1 MQQLDKEKAYWF
13 VLGTTTVNREIKIY
27 DAMKLQHIEC
37 FVPLK
42 YQVKRVRNRQQETLV
57 PAIAGLIFAHGTE
70 EELKDYMLSSKDRLF
85 FRHSAYSNHQDRLI
99 VSDRDMRQFMDFVAA
114 HQQVV
119 NYFSPEE
126 IAWRE
131 GELVRVTIGTKDYE
145 GKIVRIKGK
154 RKKVFALEIKNT
166 TFATIELTPELMQ
179 SIQTE
184 EQSKR
189 QSNIIT
195 DLKTEEQNK
204 RQRTRACSL
213 GSSKNRITDLKT
225 EEQGKRQSNR
235 ITDNRQNNRI
245 TKRLDDRDDY
255 RSKDVEG
262 DKRLL
267 FEKAFRLLFVLSDQQ
282 IGMLREYQVTQK
294 EMERAMK
301 RLARYKGFT
310 AATEG
315 ELALPLFMGAMVT
328 GENTEAAT
336 ERLKKAMERLK
347 DSSMLKFRM
356 RFYLAKL
363 TDDQEELERIT
374 QIIQSWKKQ
383 GLQSKQ
389 KAFLEEVK
397 GLL

>member
-57 PAIAGLIFAHGTE
+57 PAISGLIFAHGTE

-99 VSDRDMRQFMDFVAA
+99 VSDRDMRQFMDFVKVN
-114 HQQVV
+114 QQVV

-131 GELVRVTIGTKDYE
+131 GELVRVTIGTKEYE
-145 GKIVRIKGK
+145 GKIVQIKGK

-166 TFATIELTPELMQ
+166 TFATIELTPKLMQ
-179 SIQTE
+179 CIQTE
-184 EQSKR
+184 EQIKR
-189 QSNIIT
+189 QSNRIT

-204 RQRTRACSL
+204 RQ
-213 GSSKNRITDLKT
+213 
-225 EEQGKRQSNR
+225 SNR
-235 ITDNRQNNRI
+235 L
-245 TKRLDDRDDY
+245 TKKMDDRDDY
-255 RSKDVEG
+255 RSKDVEA
-262 DKRLL
+262 DKKLL

-301 RLARYKGFT
+301 RLGRYKGFT

-315 ELALPLFMGAMVT
+315 ELALPLYMGAMVT

-336 ERLKKAMERLK
+336 ERLKKAIERLK

-356 RFYLAKL
+356 QFYLAKL
-363 TDDQEELERIT
+363 TDNQEEMNRISET
-374 QIIQSWKKQ
+374 IRGWKAQ

-389 KAFLEEVK
+389 RAFLEEVQ
-397 GLL
+397 GIS

>member
-99 VSDRDMRQFMDFVAA
+99 VSDHDMRQFMDFVKVN
-114 HQQVV
+114 QQVV

-166 TFATIELTPELMQ
+166 TFATVELTPELMQ

-195 DLKTEEQNK
+195 DLKTEEQSK
-204 RQRTRACSL
+204 RQS
-213 GSSKNRITDLKT
+213 NRITDLKT

-235 ITDNRQNNRI
+235 ITDNRQSNRI
-245 TKRLDDRDDY
+245 TKKLDDRDDY
-255 RSKDVEG
+255 RSKDVEA

-282 IGMLREYQVTQK
+282 ISMIREYQVTQK

-301 RLARYKGFT
+301 RLGRYKGFT

-363 TDDQEELERIT
+363 TGDQGEMERIT
-374 QIIQSWKKQ
+374 QIIQDWKKQ
-383 GLQSKQ
+383 GLQRKQ
-389 KAFLEEVK
+389 REFLEEVK

>member
-57 PAIAGLIFAHGTE
+57 PAIAGLIFARGTE

-99 VSDRDMRQFMDFVAA
+99 VSDRDMRQFMDFVAE

-131 GELVRVTIGTKDYE
+131 GELVRVTIGTKEYE

-189 QSNIIT
+189 Q
-195 DLKTEEQNK
+195 
-204 RQRTRACSL
+204 RTRACSL
-213 GSSKNRITDLKT
+213 GSSKNRLTDLKT

-235 ITDNRQNNRI
+235 ITDLKTEEQNKRQSNRL

-255 RSKDVEG
+255 RSKDVEA
-262 DKRLL
+262 DKKLL

-282 IGMLREYQVTQK
+282 ISMIREYQVTQK

-328 GENTEAAT
+328 GENTEAAI

-363 TDDQEELERIT
+363 TGDQGEMERIT
-374 QIIQSWKKQ
+374 QTIQNWKKQ
-383 GLQSKQ
+383 PLQRKQ
-389 KAFLEEVK
+389 REFLEEAQ

>member
-27 DAMKLQHIEC
+27 DAMKLQQLEC

-42 YQVKRVRNRQQETLV
+42 YKVKRVRNRQQETLV

-99 VSDRDMRQFMDFVAA
+99 VSDRDMRQFMAFVAEN
-114 HQQVV
+114 QQVV

-131 GELVRVTIGTKDYE
+131 GELVRVTIGTKEYE

-154 RKKVFALEIKNT
+154 RKKVFALAVENT
-166 TFATIELTPELMQ
+166 AFATIELTPELMQ

-189 QSNIIT
+189 Q
-195 DLKTEEQNK
+195 
-204 RQRTRACSL
+204 RTRACSL

-225 EEQGKRQSNR
+225 EK
-235 ITDNRQNNRI
+235 
-245 TKRLDDRDDY
+245 LDDRDDY
-255 RSKDVEG
+255 RSKDVEA
-262 DKRLL
+262 DKKLL

-336 ERLKKAMERLK
+336 ERLRKAMERLK

-363 TDDQEELERIT
+363 TGDQGEMERIT

-383 GLQSKQ
+383 GLQRKQ
-389 KAFLEEVK
+389 REFLEEVK